1 MDKAV
6 VTESSK
12 KLSESFDRNIF
23 QTCFGRS
30 VSRCSNVIHQELQI
44 LDNSVAPVSQ
54 IVENRIFNVENSGE
68 TVVEPDTAG
77 SVRDIHQVL
86 PEVSV
91 ELESEKIH
99 STSLNKEQEINN
111 SQDIEIVKSE
121 FNLVNSEEN
130 KQSLMKENNTNSST
144 VSNDLLNLDLF
155 INAEDNKELTI
166 KEENNA
172 DLSKISNELLNL
184 NLNNEEPSQSF
195 YSVPDDKSETGNMSV
210 LESISIS
217 SSTSAKC
224 GSGCDQMIEPEI
236 INQEDE
242 RKECSENDTQ
252 MDINDTKDLKVALKN
267 VEERY
272 KEKKSKRLFEMPD
285 LRPTVKKNNHR
296 SEENIPLAVEDICN
310 NVELTRSIRRKI
322 VPKKDDV
329 DLHTIGN
336 IKSIRKFAHI
346 YK

>member
-1 MDKAV
+1 M
-6 VTESSK
+6 
-12 KLSESFDRNIF
+12 
-23 QTCFGRS
+23 
-30 VSRCSNVIHQELQI
+30 IHQELQI

-54 IVENRIFNVENSGE
+54 TAENRIFNVENSEE
-68 TVVEPDTAG
+68 TVVEPDTTG

-86 PEVSV
+86 REVSV

-99 STSLNKEQEINN
+99 STSLNKEPEINN

-121 FNLVNSEEN
+121 SNLFNAEDN
-130 KQSLMKENNTNSST
+130 KQNLKKENNTNSST

-155 INAEDNKELTI
+155 LNAEDNKELTI

-172 DLSKISNELLNL
+172 GLSKISNELLNL
-184 NLNNEEPSQSF
+184 NLNNEERSVSF
-195 YSVPDDKSETGNMSV
+195 YSIPDDKKSVTGNMSV
-210 LESISIS
+210 LDSISIS
-217 SSTSAKC
+217 SSTSAMC
-224 GSGCDQMIEPEI
+224 GSGCDQITEPEI

-242 RKECSENDTQ
+242 IECSENNTQ
-252 MDINDTKDLKVALKN
+252 MDINGTKDLKVALKN

-285 LRPTVKKNNHR
+285 LRPTVKKNNHL
-296 SEENIPLAVEDICN
+296 SDENIPLAVEDICN
-310 NVELTRSIRRKI
+310 NVELTKSIRRKI
-322 VPKKDDV
+322 VPKEDDV

-336 IKSIRKFAHI
+336 IKFIRKFADI